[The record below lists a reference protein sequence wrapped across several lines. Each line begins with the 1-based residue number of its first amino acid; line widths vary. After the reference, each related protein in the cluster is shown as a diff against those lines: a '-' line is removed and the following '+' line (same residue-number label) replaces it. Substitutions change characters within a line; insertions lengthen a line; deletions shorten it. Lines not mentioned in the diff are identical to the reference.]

1 MSNYTEKP
9 CITRFREYLRIETV
23 QPSPD
28 YGISLIID
36 EYSEVIFVYLN
47 FTGSCVEFLRRLAK
61 EMNLTS
67 EVVEFEPGMPIVL
80 MTWPGNEPDLPTVLL
95 NSHTDVV
102 PVFKVNQHLLSLTA
116 QLTKTLNVV
125 IIIHLSFA

>member
-1 MSNYTEKP
+1 MFN
-9 CITRFREYLRIETV
+9 
-23 QPSPD
+23 
-28 YGISLIID
+28 
-36 EYSEVIFVYLN
+36 LN

-125 IIIHLSFA
+125 IILHLSFA

>member
-1 MSNYTEKP
+1 
-9 CITRFREYLRIETV
+9 
-23 QPSPD
+23 
-28 YGISLIID
+28 
-36 EYSEVIFVYLN
+36 
-47 FTGSCVEFLRRLAK
+47 
-61 EMNLTS
+61 MNLTS

-102 PVFKVNQHLLSLTA
+102 PVFKVNQRLLSLTA